1 MLNSQGVAHAISGF
15 ALVAVLLGAGMS
27 PAFAQRGKRYVVLPH
42 VEAKWIVG
50 YRLGPTEVPISGTWD
65 IQQDDIGAIEASLQ
79 QISGMSRDYP
89 PDKRI
94 EHPEQYFR
102 QYLGVV
108 GGQRKLIYVNAVC
121 GFPKLGRPPKDWRK
135 HFFTIIDGGG
145 CFWQAMYD
153 VKAREFVDFNVNG
166 P

>member
-1 MLNSQGVAHAISGF
+1 
-15 ALVAVLLGAGMS
+15 MS